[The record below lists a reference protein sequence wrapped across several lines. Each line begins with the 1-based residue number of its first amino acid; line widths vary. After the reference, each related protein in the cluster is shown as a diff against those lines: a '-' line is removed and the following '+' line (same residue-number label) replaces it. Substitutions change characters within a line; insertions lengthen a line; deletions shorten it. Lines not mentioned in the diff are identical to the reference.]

1 MITQKTQYALRAIF
15 ELARHYGEGP
25 LKISEISSEQAIPL
39 RFLEVILN
47 KLKKGG
53 FVRGKRGFEWGY
65 FLIRP
70 PEEIRPIDIIRQMDE
85 TIGPVHCLS
94 LTSPKPCPLKG
105 QLCVFSGV
113 AGGPRLGVADFQKYD
128 HTGSYRPTGGITRC
142 PESDPSHRVIH
153 GALIRRSPHR

>member
-15 ELARHYGEGP
+15 ELARHHGKGP
-25 LKISEISSEQAIPL
+25 LKISEISRVQAIPL

-53 FVRGKRGFEWGY
+53 FVRGKRGFEGGY
-65 FLIRP
+65 FLIP
-70 PEEIRPIDIIRQMDE
+70 APEEIRLIDIIRQMDE

-105 QLCVFSGV
+105 ECVFFPVWQEVRDSALDIFGRTTI
-113 AGGPRLGVADFQKYD
+113 ADLLKQKADLENGPSA
-128 HTGSYRPTGGITRC
+128 SPS
-142 PESDPSHRVIH
+142 SD
-153 GALIRRSPHR
+153 

>member
-53 FVRGKRGFEWGY
+53 FVRGKRGFEGGY

-70 PEEIRPIDIIRQMDE
+70 PEEIRLIDIIRQMDE

-105 QLCVFSGV
+105 SCVFFPVWQEVRDS
-113 AGGPRLGVADFQKYD
+113 ALQIFRSTTIQDLIDRQAASPDAPNPIL
-128 HTGSYRPTGGITRC
+128 PT
-142 PESDPSHRVIH
+142 V
-153 GALIRRSPHR
+153 